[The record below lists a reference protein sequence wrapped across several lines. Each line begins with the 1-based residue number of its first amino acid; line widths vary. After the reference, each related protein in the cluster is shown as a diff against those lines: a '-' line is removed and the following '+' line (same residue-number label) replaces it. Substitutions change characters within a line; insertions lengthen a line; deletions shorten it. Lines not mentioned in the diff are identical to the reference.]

1 MAESE
6 IAFHVGVDWGAENHQ
21 VCILNASSGAT
32 VEEIKVAHQGAAM
45 RALCQRLLQ
54 LAPADRVAV
63 AIESPASPATEPL
76 LGCGVAVFALNPKQ
90 LDRFRDHHFPAGSKD
105 DRRDAFV
112 LAASLRTD
120 RHCFRRLEPEEPAL
134 LELRELARLD
144 QTLKADLRAYCN
156 RLRDCLLLTFPQIL
170 ELSAAA
176 DEAWIWALLEAA
188 PSAPQAGRLSL
199 ARLRSLLSRHRIRRF
214 SPEELFR
221 LLRQPSLPLPE
232 TTFRRSA
239 QQVRNQLPVIRT
251 LAKQQQET
259 ARAVQA
265 CLQQLTL
272 PDAGGDHQGQHR
284 DAAILLSL
292 PGVGT
297 MVAATMLAEASA
309 ALRDRDYHALRAYA
323 GVAPITRQ
331 SGKSCLVAMR
341 RACSHPVRE
350 AVYHWSR
357 ISMICDPAAKAH
369 YARLRARG
377 QTHGRALRGLADRQ
391 LQMLCAMLRHRQLYE
406 PSRRPSRP
414 AANPSHPLKVQG
426 PRVSQKLPPC
436 QISRLTSAIAG
447 VSAGQLRHRH

>member
-90 LDRFRDHHFPAGSKD
+90 LDRFRDRHFPAGSKD

-188 PSAPQAGRLSL
+188 PSAQMSSSGCSASPRSRCPRPPSGAPPSRCAISCPSS
-199 ARLRSLLSRHRIRRF
+199 AR
-214 SPEELFR
+214 SPN
-221 LLRQPSLPLPE
+221 S
-232 TTFRRSA
+232 
-239 QQVRNQLPVIRT
+239 
-251 LAKQQQET
+251 
-259 ARAVQA
+259 
-265 CLQQLTL
+265 
-272 PDAGGDHQGQHR
+272 
-284 DAAILLSL
+284 
-292 PGVGT
+292 
-297 MVAATMLAEASA
+297 
-309 ALRDRDYHALRAYA
+309 
-323 GVAPITRQ
+323 
-331 SGKSCLVAMR
+331 
-341 RACSHPVRE
+341 
-350 AVYHWSR
+350 
-357 ISMICDPAAKAH
+357 
-369 YARLRARG
+369 
-377 QTHGRALRGLADRQ
+377 
-391 LQMLCAMLRHRQLYE
+391 
-406 PSRRPSRP
+406 SRRPRGRCKPVSSSSPCPMPAGTIRASIATPPSSSLCREWARWSPPRCWPRP
-414 AANPSHPLKVQG
+414 VRPYATEIIMPCAPTLAWRPSPAKAANPAWWRCAAPA
-426 PRVSQKLPPC
+426 
-436 QISRLTSAIAG
+436 AIPF
-447 VSAGQLRHRH
+447 